1 MITITSCA
9 VAVLYMTGQNPNFA
23 SVTPVVLMLGIMMVA
38 APGVPGGGV
47 MTAIGL
53 LESMLGF
60 NESMIALMIALYLA
74 QDSFGTAT
82 NVTGDATIA
91 TFTERISKILGVD
104 PTAGISDEDIEK
116 AEAISA

>member
-1 MITITSCA
+1 
-9 VAVLYMTGQNPNFA
+9 
-23 SVTPVVLMLGIMMVA
+23 MVA

-116 AEAISA
+116 AEAISIALI

>member
-60 NESMIALMIALYLA
+60 NESMIAL
-74 QDSFGTAT
+74 
-82 NVTGDATIA
+82 ATIA
-91 TFTERISKILGVD
+91 TFTERISKMLGVD

>member
-1 MITITSCA
+1 MRYHPPFGFYDHDYFMCSRSP
-9 VAVLYMTGQNPNFA
+9 VYDWQNPNFA

-60 NESMIALMIALYLA
+60 MN
-74 QDSFGTAT
+74 
-82 NVTGDATIA
+82 
-91 TFTERISKILGVD
+91 
-104 PTAGISDEDIEK
+104 P
-116 AEAISA
+116 